1 VSTAEFP
8 VAVTQPVQYGPVADQ
23 AALHGILARIRDLG
37 LLLLS
42 LQQVEVDRSG

>member
-37 LLLLS
+37 LLLS